1 MSRAEDSGGGEPT
14 PYENVPDELQ
24 EREQWLLW
32 DSSADTPR
40 QPHWNGDHTISW
52 SNPDDW
58 HTFAEAVQLA
68 RTRETW
74 GIGYVTAAD
83 NGDYPAGKYA
93 VIDIDGGVDDY
104 GNLKEWVPDLD
115 MFTKAATYMEWSPSG
130 TGIHIPIDASKAPEW
145 WSDSQIGEHEGVDL
159 LSNKFCTFT
168 GDRMR
173 ESGSAIAQVNPTPWL
188 FEAYRELRGE
198 PPRLK
203 DESSDEY
210 DGGEWLEDSHVENAL
225 GSINPDIP
233 HAEWVR
239 LGYAVHD
246 YDSGSGGRS
255 IFESWSRKGSKYD
268 ADAGRTIKAI
278 WSDASRGSGVTVA
291 TLIHKAKEA
300 GWSPPN
306 PKVHPRKRV
315 L

>member
-104 GNLKEWVPDLD
+104 GNQRV
-115 MFTKAATYMEWSPSG
+115 
-130 TGIHIPIDASKAPEW
+130 
-145 WSDSQIGEHEGVDL
+145 
-159 LSNKFCTFT
+159 
-168 GDRMR
+168 
-173 ESGSAIAQVNPTPWL
+173 GS
-188 FEAYRELRGE
+188 
-198 PPRLK
+198 
-203 DESSDEY
+203 
-210 DGGEWLEDSHVENAL
+210 
-225 GSINPDIP
+225 
-233 HAEWVR
+233 
-239 LGYAVHD
+239 
-246 YDSGSGGRS
+246 
-255 IFESWSRKGSKYD
+255 
-268 ADAGRTIKAI
+268 
-278 WSDASRGSGVTVA
+278 
-291 TLIHKAKEA
+291 
-300 GWSPPN
+300 
-306 PKVHPRKRV
+306 
-315 L
+315 